1 MTKAVVTRKKKIDVE
16 HLTELIR
23 TIKSIEQTKKELEA
37 QVEAAKTEIKD
48 IMTANKLEEMEI
60 DVFTVQYKPVLTSR
74 FNSTELKKVNPDL
87 YAKYLVESQSMKF
100 TIS

>member
-1 MTKAVVTRKKKIDVE
+1 
-16 HLTELIR
+16 
-23 TIKSIEQTKKELEA
+23 
-37 QVEAAKTEIKD
+37 
-48 IMTANKLEEMEI
+48 MTANKLEEMEI
-60 DVFTVQYKPVLTSR
+60 DVFTVRYKPVLTSR

>member
-37 QVEAAKTEIKD
+37 QV
-48 IMTANKLEEMEI
+48 
-60 DVFTVQYKPVLTSR
+60 
-74 FNSTELKKVNPDL
+74 
-87 YAKYLVESQSMKF
+87 
-100 TIS
+100 

>member
-37 QVEAAKTEIKD
+37 QSEAAKTEIKD

-60 DVFTVQYKPVLTSR
+60 DVFTVRYKTVLTSR

>member
-37 QVEAAKTEIKD
+37 QAEAAKTEIKD

-60 DVFTVQYKPVLTSR
+60 DVFTVRYKPVLTSR
-74 FNSTELKKVNPDL
+74 FNSTELKNVNPDL

>member
-37 QVEAAKTEIKD
+37 QSEAAKTEIKD

-60 DVFTVQYKPVLTSR
+60 DVFTVRYKPVLTSR
-74 FNSTELKKVNPDL
+74 FNSTALKKVNPDL

>member
-60 DVFTVQYKPVLTSR
+60 DVFTVRYKPVLTSC

>member
-1 MTKAVVTRKKKIDVE
+1 MLSILRNLSE
-16 HLTELIR
+16 SS
-23 TIKSIEQTKKELEA
+23 KSIEQTKKELEA
-37 QVEAAKTEIKD
+37 QAEAAKTEIKD
-48 IMTANKLEEMEI
+48 IMVANRLEEMEI
-60 DVFTVQYKPVLTSR
+60 DVFTVRYKPVLTSR